1 MLSSVGRACPE
12 RAACADE
19 GRPEPALTLN
29 EVRGNGKQPVYD
41 WMITC
46 LRSY

>member
-1 MLSSVGRACPE
+1 MLSAVARACPE

-29 EVRGNGKQPVYD
+29 NVKGMGSNLFTIG
-41 WMITC
+41 
-46 LRSY
+46 